1 MQLHSAAVAAGY
13 RLASHETLGSTNAEA
28 LALARRG
35 EHGPLWITARRQTA
49 GRGRR
54 GGAWVS
60 PSGNLYATLL
70 LGDPAP
76 AECAP
81 ELSFVT
87 ALAVHDAILDFAAGL
102 RHALTLKWPND
113 ILWGGAKL
121 AGILIEGER
130 VADKFAV
137 AIGVGVNCL
146 HHPAQTAY
154 PATDLAAACGAHV
167 SAEDLFAALS
177 RRMVERLAQWAKG
190 AGFAVIRADWIAR
203 AAGIGNDMQVRLSG
217 REFLGR
223 FEALD
228 EQGRL
233 LLRLADGGLQA
244 ITAGEV
250 FPAAS
255 APPPACPPATGRVD

>member
-1 MQLHSAAVAAGY
+1 MQLDAAAAAAGY
-13 RLASHETLGSTNAEA
+13 RLASYETLGSTNAEA

-35 EHGPLWITARRQTA
+35 ERGPLWITAQQQTA

-54 GGAWVS
+54 GNQWVS
-60 PSGNLYATLL
+60 PPGNLYATLL

-87 ALAVHDAILDFAAGL
+87 ALAVHDAILELAPGL
-102 RHALTLKWPND
+102 RDALALKWPND
-113 ILWGGAKL
+113 ILCGGAKL

-154 PATDLAAACGAHV
+154 PATDLAACGARV
-167 SAEDLFAALS
+167 VAEALFAALS
-177 RRMVERLAQWAKG
+177 GKMVERLAQWRQG
-190 AGFAVIRADWIAR
+190 TGFATIRADWMAR
-203 AAGIGNDMQVRLSG
+203 AAGIGGEMRVRLSG

-233 LLRLADGGLQA
+233 LLRLADGSLQA

-250 FPAAS
+250 FPLAGAS
-255 APPPACPPATGRVD
+255 PPARPPATERAD